1 MCDFA
6 KLAKLDNWNE
16 IRTAYQ
22 VARLGTVSAA
32 AEVLRIH
39 RATVIRHIDTLEDAL
54 GAKIFLRHSRGY
66 TPTELGLELMR
77 MARGAD
83 AQFNRL
89 AELATADNKGLCGEF
104 VLTSLYVLAPM
115 LIPLLKDFQAQYPN
129 IYVRYL
135 ASEKLFRL
143 EFAEAHVALRAGPKP
158 EIEDHVVQPFT
169 TTNMG
174 LYASKDYVSRK
185 GIPQASD
192 DFADHYFVGF
202 DNLNYGPPFNI
213 NTWMRENIPEKNI
226 IFRSTDVTVLE
237 TAILSGIGIGFF
249 PADKASQY
257 PDLIEIL
264 PHKEE
269 WNVSLWI
276 ITHVDLHQTAKV
288 KAFLT
293 FLLEV
298 TNEQEQLR

>member
-1 MCDFA
+1 MYTRCA
-6 KLAKLDNWNE
+6 ILQRQLMDNWNE

-32 AEVLRIH
+32 AEVLGIH

-77 MARGAD
+77 MAGAAD
-83 AQFNRL
+83 AQFSRL
-89 AELATADNKGLCGEF
+89 RELAAADNTGLSGEF
-104 VLTSLYVLAPM
+104 ILTSLYILAPM
-115 LIPLLKDFQAQYPN
+115 LIPVLKDFQAEYPN

-143 EFAEAHVALRAGPKP
+143 EYGEAHVAVRAGAKP

-169 TTNMG
+169 TPSIG
-174 LYASKDYVSRK
+174 LYASADYVSRK

-192 DFADHYFVGF
+192 DFAEHNFVGF
-202 DNLNYGPPFNI
+202 DNLNYGPFNI

-249 PADKASQY
+249 PTDKATQH
-257 PDLIEIL
+257 PELIEIL

-269 WNVSLWI
+269 WDVPLWI

-293 FLLEV
+293 FLQGEI
-298 TNEQEQLR
+298 NNSY

>member
-1 MCDFA
+1 M
-6 KLAKLDNWNE
+6 DNWNE

-77 MARGAD
+77 MGRAAD

-104 VLTSLYVLAPM
+104 ILTSLYVLAPM

-174 LYASKDYVSRK
+174 LYASTDYVSRK
-185 GIPQASD
+185 GIPQVSN
-192 DFADHYFVGF
+192 DFAEHYFVGF

-249 PADKASQY
+249 PTHKATQHSE
-257 PDLIEIL
+257 LIEIS
-264 PHKEE
+264 PHKKE
-269 WNVSLWI
+269 WDVPLWI
-276 ITHVDLHQTAKV
+276 ITHVDLRQTAKV

-293 FLLEV
+293 FL
-298 TNEQEQLR
+298 QEQTSKKTI

>member
-1 MCDFA
+1 M
-6 KLAKLDNWNE
+6 DNWNE

-77 MARGAD
+77 MGRAAD

-104 VLTSLYVLAPM
+104 ILTSLYVLAPM

-143 EFAEAHVALRAGPKP
+143 EYGEAHVAIRAGPKP

-169 TTNMG
+169 TPKLG
-174 LYASKDYVSRK
+174 LYASVDYVSRK
-185 GIPQASD
+185 GTPQADD
-192 DFADHYFVGF
+192 DFAEHYFVGF

-213 NTWMRENIPEKNI
+213 NT
-226 IFRSTDVTVLE
+226 
-237 TAILSGIGIGFF
+237 
-249 PADKASQY
+249 
-257 PDLIEIL
+257 
-264 PHKEE
+264 
-269 WNVSLWI
+269 
-276 ITHVDLHQTAKV
+276 
-288 KAFLT
+288 
-293 FLLEV
+293 
-298 TNEQEQLR
+298 

>member
-1 MCDFA
+1 M
-6 KLAKLDNWNE
+6 DNWNE

-77 MARGAD
+77 MGRAAD

-104 VLTSLYVLAPM
+104 ILTSLYVLAPM

-174 LYASKDYVSRK
+174 LYASTDYVSRK
-185 GIPQASD
+185 GIPQVSD
-192 DFADHYFVGF
+192 DFAEHYFVGF

-249 PADKASQY
+249 PTDKATQHSE
-257 PDLIEIL
+257 LIEIS
-264 PHKEE
+264 PHKKE
-269 WNVSLWI
+269 WDVPLWI
-276 ITHVDLHQTAKV
+276 ITHVDLRQTAKV

-293 FLLEV
+293 FL
-298 TNEQEQLR
+298 QEETSKKTI

>member
-6 KLAKLDNWNE
+6 KLAELDNWNE

-77 MARGAD
+77 MGRAAD

-104 VLTSLYVLAPM
+104 ILTSLYVLAPM

-174 LYASKDYVSRK
+174 LYASTDYVSRK
-185 GIPQASD
+185 GIPQVSD
-192 DFADHYFVGF
+192 DFAEHYFVGF

-249 PADKASQY
+249 PTDKATQHSE
-257 PDLIEIL
+257 LIEIS
-264 PHKEE
+264 PHKKE
-269 WNVSLWI
+269 WDVPLWI
-276 ITHVDLHQTAKV
+276 ITHVDLRQTAKV

-293 FLLEV
+293 FL
-298 TNEQEQLR
+298 QEETSKKTI